1 MVYDGNRITLLTILF
16 LPLLPKQLISINR
29 LGDRLQ
35 HWSFKMN
42 FEANIMDIKPSI
54 VAATAACEEIK
65 KSQSFK
71 KLLEFI
77 LLTGNILNS
86 GHEKV
91 RVDGQW
97 SL

>member
-1 MVYDGNRITLLTILF
+1 
-16 LPLLPKQLISINR
+16 
-29 LGDRLQ
+29 
-35 HWSFKMN
+35 MN

-91 RVDGQW
+91 C
-97 SL
+97 